1 MNIMNTTTNK
11 KYFIHLFKP
20 ITDLKDFEFLS
31 LDQIDTVSEDTAES
45 IYIHDLLDYIDE
57 NNLNKT
63 IRILR
68 SKLIN
73 GGKLYIQGTDIK
85 SASAALLYGQINDK
99 IYKSMIYGIGKK
111 STYSTS
117 DIKEILL
124 DIDGMKILSINYI
137 NASQYYIEC
146 IYTDE

>member
-1 MNIMNTTTNK
+1 MSTIINK
-11 KYFIHLFKP
+11 KYFIHFFKP

-31 LDQIDTVSEDTAES
+31 FDKIDDIELNSAEA
-45 IYIHDLLDYIDE
+45 IYIHDFLDYVDE
-57 NNLNKT
+57 NSLNKT

-85 SASAALLYGQINDK
+85 SASAALLYGQINSK

-111 STYSTS
+111 STYTTS
-117 DIKEILL
+117 DIKEILS
-124 DIDGMKILSINYI
+124 DIDGIKILSINYI

-146 IYTDE
+146 IYNDE

>member
-1 MNIMNTTTNK
+1 MSTTINK
-11 KYFIHLFKP
+11 KYFIHFLKP

-31 LDQIDTVSEDTAES
+31 FDKIDDIDLNSVEA
-45 IYIHDLLDYIDE
+45 IYIHDFLDYVDE
-57 NNLNKT
+57 NSLNKT

-85 SASAALLYGQINDK
+85 SASAALLYGQINSK

-111 STYSTS
+111 STYTTS
-117 DIKEILL
+117 DIKEILS
-124 DIDGMKILSINYI
+124 DIDGIKILSINYI

-146 IYTDE
+146 IYNDE